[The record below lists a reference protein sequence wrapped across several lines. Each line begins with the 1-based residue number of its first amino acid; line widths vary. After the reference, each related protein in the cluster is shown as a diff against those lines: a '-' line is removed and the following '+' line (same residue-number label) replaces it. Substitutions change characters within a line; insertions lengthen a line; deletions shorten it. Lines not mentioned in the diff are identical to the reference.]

1 MVDIRFPIG
10 IMFSVLGVLITLF
23 GFITISDSEM
33 YLKSLGINVNIIMG
47 IVMLIFGLT
56 MLIMAFR
63 KKKKKSLLI

>member
-33 YLKSLGINVNIIMG
+33 YLKSFGINVNIIMG

-56 MLIMAFR
+56 MLLMAFR
-63 KKKKKSLLI
+63 KQKKKSLLL

>member
-63 KKKKKSLLI
+63 KRKKKSLLI